1 MPTPFLSIVIPAH
14 NEETRLPEALEKIFA
29 FFETQSYSAEVVV
42 VENGSQDRTLQ
53 IAQDY
58 ALRCPNLSV
67 FHEDRRG
74 KGLAVKRGML
84 EARGEY
90 RFICDVDLSMPIE
103 QVNRFL
109 PPSLDQVDIAIGS
122 REAPGAVRY
131 NEPAYR
137 HFIGRGFNT
146 LVRLLALPGLQDT
159 QCGFKCFRAAVAEEI
174 FPLQTMGGMSF
185 DVEVLF
191 AARRRGYKILEVPID
206 WYFNADSRVR
216 LWHDSSRMATDLLA
230 IRRNALRGI
239 YDR

>member
-1 MPTPFLSIVIPAH
+1 
-14 NEETRLPEALEKIFA
+14 
-29 FFETQSYSAEVVV
+29 
-42 VENGSQDRTLQ
+42 
-53 IAQDY
+53 
-58 ALRCPNLSV
+58 
-67 FHEDRRG
+67 
-74 KGLAVKRGML
+74 
-84 EARGEY
+84 
-90 RFICDVDLSMPIE
+90 MPIE